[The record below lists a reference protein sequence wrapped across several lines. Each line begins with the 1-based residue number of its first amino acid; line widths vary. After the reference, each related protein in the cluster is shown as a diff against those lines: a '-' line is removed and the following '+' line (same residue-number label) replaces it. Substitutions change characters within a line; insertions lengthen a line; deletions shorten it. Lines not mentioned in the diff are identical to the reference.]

1 MTALP
6 PFASFPPANIRSEIP
21 PEEWQGC
28 LESWVLLAKS
38 NLLLS
43 SEEFS
48 LQITKDPSIVGFLL
62 SYIGENAAL
71 NENSTN
77 RSESAQRLRRESFL
91 LLHRIL
97 MEVKHVPTA
106 LLEWASLGDFAIV
119 YHTSKSLMELLES
132 VWDREDLENNTSMQ
146 KSKAYI
152 IQLIEK
158 DVDKGTP
165 KETPDLELALRRAV
179 CLLKVSYQYGQFL
192 MSGSD
197 FIDSLSTA
205 YENASSYFQTR
216 AETIGCL
223 CLSSLLDSRR
233 PKFSTLIDHVYEL
246 YKASHPESLCKGI
259 FSNTPLLSRMR
270 EQLKG
275 PEKERAKKL
284 VADLSQFESPKK
296 KTVWRSMDK
305 GKGRAEDEYGH
316 GALEN
321 VHAHKL
327 SLVTQ
332 IQDLFPDLGSGFIIK
347 LLDEYGEDVEQVTAH
362 LLDDSLPPHLKHL
375 DRNEEFSLFVYTM
388 SRISCKQAS

>member
-1 MTALP
+1 MMALP
-6 PFASFPPANIRSEIP
+6 PFASFPPANVRSEIP
-21 PEEWQGC
+21 AEEWQGY

-43 SEEFS
+43 DEEFS
-48 LQITKDPSIVGFLL
+48 FQMTKDPSIVEFLV

-71 NENSTN
+71 NENSTD
-77 RSESAQRLRRESFL
+77 RSESAKRLRRESFL

-97 MEVKHVPTA
+97 MEVKPVPTA
-106 LLEWASLGDFAIV
+106 LLEWASLGDFAII
-119 YHTSKSLMELLES
+119 YHTSKSLVELLES
-132 VWDREDLENNTSMQ
+132 VWDRENLENNTSMQ

-165 KETPDLELALRRAV
+165 KETPDLELALRRAA

-192 MSGSD
+192 ILGSD
-197 FIDSLSTA
+197 FLDSLSTA
-205 YENASSYFQTR
+205 YGNASSYFQTR

-223 CLSSLLDSRR
+223 CLSSLMDSRR
-233 PKFSTLIDHVYEL
+233 PKFSTLIDYVYEL
-246 YKASHPESLCKGI
+246 YKASHHESLCKGI

-270 EQLKG
+270 EQLKD

-284 VADLSQFESPKK
+284 MADLSEFESQKK
-296 KTVWRSMDK
+296 KIVWRSMDK

-321 VHAHKL
+321 LHAHKL
-327 SLVTQ
+327 SLVSQ
-332 IQDLFPDLGSGFIIK
+332 IQDLFPDLGSGFLVR
-347 LLDEYGEDVEQVTAH
+347 LLDEYDEDVEQVTAH
-362 LLDDSLPPHLKHL
+362 LLDDSLPSHLKHL
-375 DRNEEFSLFVYTM
+375 DRNEEFNLFVHVK
-388 SRISCKQAS
+388 SRMSCKQAS

>member
-1 MTALP
+1 MMALP
-6 PFASFPPANIRSEIP
+6 PFASFPPANIQSEIP

-38 NLLLS
+38 YLLLS

-48 LQITKDPSIVGFLL
+48 LRITKGPSIVEFLL
-62 SYIGENAAL
+62 SYIRQDAAS
-71 NENSTN
+71 NENPTN
-77 RSESAQRLRRESFL
+77 RSESAKRLRRESFL

-97 MEVKHVPTA
+97 MEVKPIPKA
-106 LLEWASLGDFAIV
+106 LLEWACLGDFAII

-132 VWDREDLENNTSMQ
+132 VWDRENLENSTSMQ

-152 IQLIEK
+152 IELIKK
-158 DVDKGTP
+158 DVGKGNP
-165 KETPDLELALRRAV
+165 KETPDLELALRRAA
-179 CLLKVSYQYGQFL
+179 CLLKVCYQYGQFL

-197 FIDSLSTA
+197 FLDSLSTT
-205 YENASSYFQTR
+205 YENASYDFQTR
-216 AETIGCL
+216 EETIGCL

-246 YKASHPESLCKGI
+246 NSPSHHESLCKGI

-270 EQLKG
+270 EQIKS

-284 VADLSQFESPKK
+284 MAALSEFESAKK

-305 GKGRAEDEYGH
+305 GKGRAEGEYGR
-316 GALEN
+316 GALKN
-321 VHAHKL
+321 LHAHKL

-332 IQDLFPDLGSGFIIK
+332 IQDLFPDFGSGFVVR
-347 LLDEYGEDVEQVTAH
+347 LLDEYDEDVEQVTAH
-362 LLDDSLPPHLKHL
+362 LLDASLPPHLRNL
-375 DRNEEFSLFVYTM
+375 DRSEEYTLFV
-388 SRISCKQAS
+388 

>member
-1 MTALP
+1 MALP
-6 PFASFPPANIRSEIP
+6 PFAPFPPAIIRSEVP

-48 LQITKDPSIVGFLL
+48 LQITKDPSIVQFLL
-62 SYIGENAAL
+62 SYIGENAAS

-77 RSESAQRLRRESFL
+77 ASESAKRLRRESFL

-97 MEVKHVPTA
+97 MEVKPVPTA
-106 LLEWASLGDFAIV
+106 LLEWASLGDFAII
-119 YHTSKSLMELLES
+119 YQTSKSLMELLES
-132 VWDREDLENNTSMQ
+132 VWDREDLENNSSMQ

-152 IQLIEK
+152 THLIEK

-165 KETPDLELALRRAV
+165 KETSDLELALRRTA
-179 CLLKVSYQYGQFL
+179 CLLKVCYQYGQFL
-192 MSGSD
+192 MLGSD
-197 FIDSLSTA
+197 FLDSLSTA
-205 YENASSYFQTR
+205 YENASHYFQTR

-223 CLSSLLDSRR
+223 CLSSLLNSRR

-246 YKASHPESLCKGI
+246 YKASHHDSLCKGI

-270 EQLKG
+270 EQLQG
-275 PEKERAKKL
+275 SEKERAKRL
-284 VADLSQFESPKK
+284 MADLSGFESAKK

-305 GKGRAEDEYGH
+305 GKGRAEDEYGP
-316 GALEN
+316 GDLEN
-321 VHAHKL
+321 MHAHKL

-332 IQDLFPDLGSGFIIK
+332 IQDLFPDLGTGFVVR
-347 LLDEYGEDVEQVTAH
+347 LLDEYDEDVEQVTAH
-362 LLDDSLPPHLKHL
+362 LLDDSLPLHLKQL
-375 DRNEEFSLFVYTM
+375 DQSEEFNLFVYIK
-388 SRISCKQAS
+388 SRICCKQAS

>member
-1 MTALP
+1 MMALP
-6 PFASFPPANIRSEIP
+6 PFASFPPANVRSEIP

-28 LESWVLLAKS
+28 LESWVLLAQG

-48 LQITKDPSIVGFLL
+48 LQITKDPSIVEFLV
-62 SYIGENAAL
+62 SYIGENAAS

-77 RSESAQRLRRESFL
+77 RSESAKRLRRESFL

-97 MEVKHVPTA
+97 MEVKPVPTA
-106 LLEWASLGDFAIV
+106 LLEWASLGDFAVI
-119 YHTSKSLMELLES
+119 YHNSKSLVELLES
-132 VWDREDLENNTSMQ
+132 VWDRENLENNTSMQ

-165 KETPDLELALRRAV
+165 KESPDLELALRRAA

-192 MSGSD
+192 ILGSD
-197 FIDSLSTA
+197 FLDSLSTA
-205 YENASSYFQTR
+205 YGNASSYFQTR

-223 CLSSLLDSRR
+223 CLSSLMDSRR
-233 PKFSTLIDHVYEL
+233 PKFSTLIDYVYEL
-246 YKASHPESLCKGI
+246 YKASHHESLCKGI
-259 FSNTPLLSRMR
+259 ISNTPLLSRMR
-270 EQLKG
+270 EQLKD

-284 VADLSQFESPKK
+284 MADLSEFESPKK
-296 KTVWRSMDK
+296 KIVWRSMDK

-321 VHAHKL
+321 LHAHKL
-327 SLVTQ
+327 SLVSQ
-332 IQDLFPDLGSGFIIK
+332 IQDLFPDLGSGFLVR
-347 LLDEYGEDVEQVTAH
+347 LLDEYDEDVEQVTAH
-362 LLDDSLPPHLKHL
+362 LLDDSLPSHLKHL
-375 DRNEEFSLFVYTM
+375 DRNEEFNLFVHVK
-388 SRISCKQAS
+388 SRMSCKQAS

>member
-1 MTALP
+1 MMALP
-6 PFASFPPANIRSEIP
+6 PFASFPPAHIRSEIP

-48 LQITKDPSIVGFLL
+48 LQITKDPSIVEFLV
-62 SYIGENAAL
+62 SYIGENAAS
-71 NENSTN
+71 NENSTD
-77 RSESAQRLRRESFL
+77 RSESAKRLRRESFL

-97 MEVKHVPTA
+97 MEVKPVPTA
-106 LLEWASLGDFAIV
+106 LLEWASLGDFAII
-119 YHTSKSLMELLES
+119 YHTSKSLVELLES

-152 IQLIEK
+152 VQLIEK

-165 KETPDLELALRRAV
+165 KENPDLELALRRAA

-192 MSGSD
+192 ILGSD
-197 FIDSLSTA
+197 FLDSLSTA
-205 YENASSYFQTR
+205 YGNASSYFQTR

-223 CLSSLLDSRR
+223 CLSSLMDSRR

-246 YKASHPESLCKGI
+246 YKASHHESLCKGI

-270 EQLKG
+270 EQLKD

-284 VADLSQFESPKK
+284 MTDLSEFQSAKK
-296 KTVWRSMDK
+296 KIVWRSMDK

-321 VHAHKL
+321 LHAHKL
-327 SLVTQ
+327 SLVSQ
-332 IQDLFPDLGSGFIIK
+332 IQDLFPDLGSGFLVR
-347 LLDEYGEDVEQVTAH
+347 LLDEYDEDVEQVTTH
-362 LLDDSLPPHLKHL
+362 LLDDSLPSHLKHL
-375 DRNEEFSLFVYTM
+375 DRNEEFNLFVFVK
-388 SRISCKQAS
+388 SRMSCKQAS

>member
-1 MTALP
+1 MMALP
-6 PFASFPPANIRSEIP
+6 PFASFPPANVRSEIP
-21 PEEWQGC
+21 AEEWQGY

-48 LQITKDPSIVGFLL
+48 LQMTKDPSIVEFLV

-71 NENSTN
+71 NENSTD
-77 RSESAQRLRRESFL
+77 RSESAKRLRRESFL

-97 MEVKHVPTA
+97 MEVKPVPTT
-106 LLEWASLGDFAIV
+106 LLEWAFLGDFAII
-119 YHTSKSLMELLES
+119 YHTSKSLVELLES
-132 VWDREDLENNTSMQ
+132 VWDSENLENNTSMQ

-165 KETPDLELALRRAV
+165 KETPDLELALRRAA

-192 MSGSD
+192 ILGSD
-197 FIDSLSTA
+197 FLDSLSTA
-205 YENASSYFQTR
+205 YGNASSYFQTR

-223 CLSSLLDSRR
+223 CLSSLMDSRR
-233 PKFSTLIDHVYEL
+233 PKFSTLIDYVYEL
-246 YKASHPESLCKGI
+246 YKASHHESLCKGI

-270 EQLKG
+270 EQLKD

-284 VADLSQFESPKK
+284 MADLSEFESQKK
-296 KTVWRSMDK
+296 KIVWRSMDK

-321 VHAHKL
+321 LHAHKL
-327 SLVTQ
+327 SLVSQ
-332 IQDLFPDLGSGFIIK
+332 IQDLFPDLGSGFLVR
-347 LLDEYGEDVEQVTAH
+347 LLDEYDEDVEQVTAH
-362 LLDDSLPPHLKHL
+362 LLDDSLPSHLKHL
-375 DRNEEFSLFVYTM
+375 DRNEEFNLFVHVK
-388 SRISCKQAS
+388 SRMSCKQAS

>member
-1 MTALP
+1 MALP
-6 PFASFPPANIRSEIP
+6 PFASFPPASIRLEIP

-28 LESWVLLAKS
+28 LESWVLLAKR

-48 LQITKDPSIVGFLL
+48 LQITKDPSIVEFLV
-62 SYIGENAAL
+62 SYIRENAAS

-77 RSESAQRLRRESFL
+77 RSESAKSLRRESFL

-97 MEVKHVPTA
+97 MEVKPVPTA

-119 YHTSKSLMELLES
+119 YHTSRSLVELLES
-132 VWDREDLENNTSMQ
+132 VWDRENLDNDTSMQ
-146 KSKAYI
+146 KSKIYI

-158 DVDKGTP
+158 DVANGTP
-165 KETPDLELALRRAV
+165 KETPDLELALRRVA

-192 MSGSD
+192 ILGSD
-197 FIDSLSTA
+197 FLDSLSGA
-205 YENASSYFQTR
+205 YGNASSYFQTR

-223 CLSSLLDSRR
+223 CLSSLMDSRR

-246 YKASHPESLCKGI
+246 YKASHHESLCKGI

-270 EQLKG
+270 GQLKD
-275 PEKERAKKL
+275 PEKERAKEL
-284 VADLSQFESPKK
+284 IADLSEFESPKK
-296 KTVWRSMDK
+296 KIAWRSMDK

-321 VHAHKL
+321 LHAHIL
-327 SLVTQ
+327 SLVSQ
-332 IQDLFPDLGSGFIIK
+332 IQDLFPNLGSGFLVR
-347 LLDEYGEDVEQVTAH
+347 LLDEYDEDVERVTAH
-362 LLDDSLPPHLKHL
+362 LLDDSLPSHLKHL
-375 DRNEEFSLFVYTM
+375 DRNEEFNLFVHVK
-388 SRISCKQAS
+388 SRMECKQAS